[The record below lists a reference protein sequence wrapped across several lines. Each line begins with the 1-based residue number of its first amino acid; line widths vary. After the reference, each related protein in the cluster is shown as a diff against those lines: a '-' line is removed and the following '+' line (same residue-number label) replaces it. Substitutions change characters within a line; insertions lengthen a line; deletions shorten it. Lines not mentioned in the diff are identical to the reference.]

1 MEITNKGE
9 QPKAEIIES
18 GGLKNLRHTVESAG
32 GVMTV
37 KSKPRFGLV
46 IKFEGEKQNV
56 QNKSYDC

>member
-1 MEITNKGE
+1 MEITNNDE

-46 IKFEGEKQNV
+46 IKFE
-56 QNKSYDC
+56 